1 VTGADPALGG
11 GTERIRA
18 VGELAYLDTSAYVK
32 LVLREPER
40 AALEA
45 ALRRWPARISSVL
58 LRVEAERA
66 CARYG
71 EQPWVERARDGL
83 ASLALLPL
91 DEAVLRGAAALRPA
105 GLRTLDAIHLAT
117 ALSTGRRL
125 GVLFSY
131 DDRLCDAAR
140 DAGVP
145 VERPA

>member
-1 VTGADPALGG
+1 MN
-11 GTERIRA
+11 
-18 VGELAYLDTSAYVK
+18 GELAYLDTSAYVK
-32 LVLREPER
+32 LVLREPEHV
-40 AALEA
+40 ALVQALEG
-45 ALRRWPARISSVL
+45 WPARISSSL

-66 CARYG
+66 AARYG
-71 EQPWVERARDGL
+71 EQPWVERARAGL

-91 DEAVLRGAAALRPA
+91 DEQVLGAAAALRPA
-105 GLRTLDAIHLAT
+105 GLRTLDALHLAT

-140 DAGVP
+140 AAGVA